1 MSISITDNEYKS
13 IKLILD
19 NKERKSKFSIKKKIK
34 QILAKLVLRY
44 S

>member
-19 NKERKSKFSIKKKIK
+19 NKERKSKFSIKKKLNRFL
-34 QILAKLVLRY
+34 QN
-44 S
+44 